1 MSELSKMSDVVE
13 MKRRQSDREP
23 QPAGATKRMD
33 DQVNLIQALI
43 KAESEQR
50 QAYKEVTD
58 RRLGIMEEVQ
68 AKILRRVLL
77 AAGALIVL
85 TAALAAGMFVLEWIG
100 PTVVRELLRAL
111 VASP

>member
-1 MSELSKMSDVVE
+1 MSELLNVSDVVE
-13 MKRRQSDREP
+13 MKRRESDRKPSTAEV
-23 QPAGATKRMD
+23 AKRMD

-43 KAESEQR
+43 EAERRSAKAYQET
-50 QAYKEVTD
+50 AD
-58 RRLGIMEEVQ
+58 RRIGMLEEVQ

>member
-1 MSELSKMSDVVE
+1 MSELLNVSDVVE
-13 MKRRQSDREP
+13 MKRRESDRKPSTAEV
-23 QPAGATKRMD
+23 AKRMD
-33 DQVNLIQALI
+33 DQVSLIQALI

-58 RRLGIMEEVQ
+58 RRLGMIEEVQ

-85 TAALAAGMFVLEWIG
+85 TALLAAGMFVLEWIG